1 MKNIYK
7 IINDINDLVYVGQT
21 KYSIDK
27 RLKQHWY
34 ESKRA
39 RCENRPLYKAFN
51 TLGFKHFSIV
61 LLEQCEDN
69 IANEREVYWI
79 KKFNSFIDGYND
91 TYGGKGKH
99 QIDYQ
104 EVIDLYNKF
113 TNIAMISRLL
123 NKSIDEI
130 RYILH
135 INNIQIF
142 SGNVVSAKLS
152 SKRVN
157 QYEINGNLI
166 ASYDSVREVE
176 RKTGFCNSN
185 ISAVCLGKRKT
196 AYGFKWE
203 FA

>member
-21 KYSIDK
+21 KYSIDE
-27 RLKQHWY
+27 RLKQHWR
-34 ESKRA
+34 ESKRT

-61 LLEQCEDN
+61 LLEQCDDN
-69 IANEREVYWI
+69 IANEREIYWI
-79 KKFNSFIDGYND
+79 NKFNSFIDGYND
-91 TYGGKGKH
+91 TYGGKSRH

-123 NKSIDEI
+123 NKSVDEI
-130 RYILH
+130 KNILRV
-135 INNIQIF
+135 NNIQIV
-142 SGNVVSAKLS
+142 SGGVVSAKLS

-157 QYEINGNLI
+157 QYEIN
-166 ASYDSVREVE
+166 
-176 RKTGFCNSN
+176 
-185 ISAVCLGKRKT
+185 
-196 AYGFKWE
+196 
-203 FA
+203 